1 MKALAVVVATL
12 LPVISLHAAQ
22 APAAPVVP
30 VGGMGQEQ
38 RLQLLER
45 KVKALSAQVIRLD
58 TLQRELQQLRGE
70 IEVQNHAMDAL
81 KKRQRDLYLDIDQ
94 RLSQGGATAPVAA
107 PSAMAGVSPSAAPP
121 IVEVTS
127 TSSAAVTPAP
137 VKEVRYLPGVEV
149 VRASPTPLP
158 TASTAT
164 VSTNPAAEKSVYDK
178 AFNMLMQRR
187 YDDAERAFSSFLA
200 SYPDGDYADNAQYW
214 LAEASYVTR
223 NFDKALKEFQKVVQ
237 LYPASSKVP
246 DAMLKAGFIL
256 YEKKQ
261 WPDARSVLE
270 DLVKRYPGTSANR
283 LAGKR
288 LERMGSEGN

>member
-1 MKALAVVVATL
+1 MKALAVVITTL
-12 LPVISLHAAQ
+12 LPVISLYAAQ
-22 APAAPVVP
+22 APAAPVVTA
-30 VGGMGQEQ
+30 GGMGQEQ

-81 KKRQRDLYLDIDQ
+81 KKRQRDLYLDVDQ
-94 RLSQGGATAPVAA
+94 RLSQVSTTAPADTQLNSKVTPSVA
-107 PSAMAGVSPSAAPP
+107 SPSAVGQAPAP
-121 IVEVTS
+121 
-127 TSSAAVTPAP
+127 AAAPTPAP
-137 VKEVRYLPGVEV
+137 VTVVKPVRTMPAMTPPPKVTSGTS
-149 VRASPTPLP
+149 AS
-158 TASTAT
+158 AD
-164 VSTNPAAEKSVYDK
+164 PAGEKGEYSS

-187 YDDAERAFSSFLA
+187 YDDAGRAFSDFLA
-200 SYPDGDYADNAQYW
+200 KYPGGDYADNAQYW

-223 NFDKALKEFQKVVQ
+223 NFDKALEEFQKVLQ

-246 DAMLKAGFIL
+246 DAMLKSGFIL

-261 WPDARSVLE
+261 WPEARSVLQ

-283 LAGKR
+283 LAAKR
-288 LERMGSEGN
+288 LERMSSEGN